1 MDTCIRRTAGL
12 AALLALAGCASR
24 APIDYGLQGQ
34 TLFLC
39 CSLRFNA
46 DHDASDAGYLYQPGT
61 TLAAGTPV
69 QVVEQKVRVV
79 TITPAGDGAR
89 YKLHFRYGPKVITD
103 EQYFQEVFLKED
115 PRPRL
120 ARLRP
125 DVAAAV
131 AQNEL
136 RVGMTKAET
145 LLARGYPPRHRTA
158 GTDADE
164 WLYYDSPTMVSRVR
178 FTNGQISEIAQDKA
192 PGS

>member
-1 MDTCIRRTAGL
+1 MV
-12 AALLALAGCASR
+12 ALLALAGCASK
-24 APIDYGLQGQ
+24 APVDYGLQGQ

-46 DHDASDAGYLYQPGT
+46 DHDASDAGYLYQPGM
-61 TLAAGTPV
+61 TLPAGTPV
-69 QVVEQKVRVV
+69 QVVAQKARVV
-79 TITPAGDGAR
+79 TLTPLDGGAR
-89 YKLHFRYGPKVITD
+89 YDLYFRYGQKVITD

-120 ARLRP
+120 ARLKP
-125 DVAAAV
+125 EVAAAV

-136 RVGMTKAET
+136 RVGMSKAEA

-158 GTDADE
+158 STDADE
-164 WLYYDSPTMVSRVR
+164 WLYYDSPRIVSRVK
-178 FTNGQISEIAQDKA
+178 FTNGRISEITQGEA